1 MAEIPL
7 QELTVESF
15 APHVGS
21 SFSAHLA
28 AGDMVPLE
36 LSHAQAVGPPPHPG
50 NRQQFALHFRG
61 AGPRILQQAI
71 YRLEHPVLDTL
82 EIFLVPVGR
91 DGASILYEA
100 IFT

>member
-15 APHVGS
+15 VPHVGT

-28 AGDMVPLE
+28 AGDILPLE
-36 LSHAQAVGPPPHPG
+36 LTQAQPVGPPPHPG
-50 NRQQFALHFRG
+50 SRQQFALHFRG

-71 YRLEHPVLDTL
+71 YRLEHPAFEAL